1 MCLLQIA
8 KAPKKIEWLRKVWMD
23 QALTDTIKISQNTHT
38 MSSFRI
44 LSQDQVGLQLQ
55 TEPLLNN

>member
-1 MCLLQIA
+1 
-8 KAPKKIEWLRKVWMD
+8 MD

-38 MSSFRI
+38 MYSFRI